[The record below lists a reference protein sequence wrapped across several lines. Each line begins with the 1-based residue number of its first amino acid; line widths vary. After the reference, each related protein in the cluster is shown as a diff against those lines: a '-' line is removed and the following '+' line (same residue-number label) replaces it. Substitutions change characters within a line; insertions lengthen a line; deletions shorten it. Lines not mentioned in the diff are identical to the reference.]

1 MQVNCTHSGGE
12 VWQGLNMKQ
21 LLINDLQI
29 ICCPF
34 RWTKG
39 QRMKEVMKQSPF
51 LFLYWF
57 LLQILTVSSG
67 SSSDGHQA
75 RSAREAA
82 RYPVAPLGSPFFRL
96 QWGNWHPPVHRPES
110 GKKGTCP
117 GSSAPGPLHHR
128 NTAQTAGIQFQITGS
143 RAAHVQTH
151 ITQSL
156 TVVEN
161 TFFQQHLPHAY
172 SLNARVDAWALLQ
185 LPVNQFCPHTTPPRK
200 DKCLYEPLHGWAGTK
215 DHFDFLFVLC
225 FMNWFPF
232 SWFSAVIFY
241 SLEVQTGLC
250 YKRAFIFSRCLQL
263 VLIDVVNKIEYYVNT
278 FNVFITNKIMK
289 IS

>member
-34 RWTKG
+34 RWTKR

-156 TVVEN
+156 TSRRASPWLRTPSSSSTCHMPTAWTREWTHELCCNCQSTSSVP
-161 TFFQQHLPHAY
+161 TQHRLGKTNAY
-172 SLNARVDAWALLQ
+172 MSSYMAEQVRKITLI
-185 LPVNQFCPHTTPPRK
+185 FCLFCVLWT
-200 DKCLYEPLHGWAGTK
+200 
-215 DHFDFLFVLC
+215 DFLFHDFLLLYFILLKC
-225 FMNWFPF
+225 KQGFAIKELLY
-232 SWFSAVIFY
+232 SAAVY
-241 SLEVQTGLC
+241 SL
-250 YKRAFIFSRCLQL
+250 YW
-263 VLIDVVNKIEYYVNT
+263 
-278 FNVFITNKIMK
+278 
-289 IS
+289 

>member
-29 ICCPF
+29 IRCPF
-34 RWTKG
+34 RWTKR
-39 QRMKEVMKQSPF
+39 QKMKEVMKQSPF

-143 RAAHVQTH
+143 RAAHVLTN

-161 TFFQQHLPHAY
+161 TFLQQHLPHAY

-200 DKCLYEPLHGWAGTK
+200 DKCLYESYIAEQVRKITLIFCLFCVLWT
-215 DHFDFLFVLC
+215 DFLFHDFLLLYFILLKC
-225 FMNWFPF
+225 KQGFAIKELLY
-232 SWFSAVIFY
+232 SAAVY
-241 SLEVQTGLC
+241 SL
-250 YKRAFIFSRCLQL
+250 YW
-263 VLIDVVNKIEYYVNT
+263 
-278 FNVFITNKIMK
+278 
-289 IS
+289 